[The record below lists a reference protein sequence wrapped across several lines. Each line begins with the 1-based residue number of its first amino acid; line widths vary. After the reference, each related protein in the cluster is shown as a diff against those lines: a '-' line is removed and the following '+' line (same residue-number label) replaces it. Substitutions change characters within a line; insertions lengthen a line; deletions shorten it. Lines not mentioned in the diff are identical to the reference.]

1 MRLIDEQHTA
11 CPFYGSRRMT
21 AWLTQQGEPV
31 NRKRVQRL
39 DRKSTRLNSS
49 HLGIS
54 YAVFCL
60 KKKILRLRLP
70 GTGGAQDSS
79 CPPRCG
85 LLRYRLERVTPP
97 VRGRAPDRLAGP
109 GDPRLLQEHIRRA

>member
-60 KKKILRLRLP
+60 KKKIMKMKQSLSPSRTGIQTRQDAWKTRACCRCCRTSRRA
-70 GTGGAQDSS
+70 TGGQAF
-79 CPPRCG
+79 
-85 LLRYRLERVTPP
+85 ERERRMNDARQR
-97 VRGRAPDRLAGP
+97 RGA
-109 GDPRLLQEHIRRA
+109 